1 VTDYGHEVEFGLF
14 ATPAASSADDV
25 LALAQVA
32 EVSGLDLVTIQD
44 HPYQAAHLD
53 AWTLLSV
60 MAARTST
67 VRVALNVANLPL
79 RNPVV
84 LAGSVASL
92 DLLTGGRVEL
102 GLGTGAFWQAIEA
115 AGGRR
120 LTPGESVDAL
130 EEAVA
135 IIRGLWTG
143 RGSVRVDGVH
153 HRAVGLHAGPAPAH
167 PVGIWIGAYKSRML
181 RLTGRLAD
189 GWLPSMGP
197 AAPEALGAMNE
208 VIDEAAV
215 AAGRSPLEIR
225 RLYNISGRF
234 GSSAGML
241 QGRPADWAEQLA
253 GLTLEEGMSTYILA
267 TDDPDDVRRFGEEVA
282 PLVRDL
288 VAVERERRAA
298 RPTTGPAAPAAPPAP
313 WNSATSANS
322 ATSVNPSNRAAAV
335 TPASGEPAP
344 PTAETARARTPV
356 QPSSS
361 PRPVVVPTPDD
372 GTRLTG
378 VLPWDEASRPTYPL
392 RPGADE
398 QTAYDAQQLAAP
410 QHLVDVHD
418 HLRGE
423 LTQLRDVVDQVVRGH
438 LAAGAARS
446 AVNDMT
452 MRQNNWSLG
461 AYCESYCRIVTGHH
475 GLEDAA
481 IFPHLRWRDPDAA
494 PVVAR
499 LEEEHEVIHDILDDV
514 DRALVSLVAHEE
526 GAVDRLRQVVDLLTD
541 ALLSHLS
548 YEEHELLHPLARHGF
563 TR

>member
-253 GLTLEEGMSTYILA
+253 GLTLEERSARTRSL
-267 TDDPDDVRRFGEEVA
+267 RRVGEEGWQTGGGARLGNASSVA
-282 PLVRDL
+282 YGEVWRIEPRDGL
-288 VAVERERRAA
+288 PAFVRAA
-298 RPTTGPAAPAAPPAP
+298 TLRSGRAGVNGVEEAA
-313 WNSATSANS
+313 SI
-322 ATSVNPSNRAAAV
+322 
-335 TPASGEPAP
+335 
-344 PTAETARARTPV
+344 AE
-356 QPSSS
+356 SC
-361 PRPVVVPTPDD
+361 
-372 GTRLTG
+372 
-378 VLPWDEASRPTYPL
+378 
-392 RPGADE
+392 AD
-398 QTAYDAQQLAAP
+398 
-410 QHLVDVHD
+410 
-418 HLRGE
+418 
-423 LTQLRDVVDQVVRGH
+423 
-438 LAAGAARS
+438 
-446 AVNDMT
+446 
-452 MRQNNWSLG
+452 
-461 AYCESYCRIVTGHH
+461 
-475 GLEDAA
+475 
-481 IFPHLRWRDPDAA
+481 
-494 PVVAR
+494 
-499 LEEEHEVIHDILDDV
+499 
-514 DRALVSLVAHEE
+514 
-526 GAVDRLRQVVDLLTD
+526 
-541 ALLSHLS
+541 
-548 YEEHELLHPLARHGF
+548 
-563 TR
+563 

>member
-1 VTDYGHEVEFGLF
+1 MTDYGHEVEFGLF
-14 ATPAASSADDV
+14 ATPAAASADDV

-60 MAARTST
+60 IAARTST

-120 LTPGESVDAL
+120 LTPGDSVDAL

-135 IIRGLWTG
+135 IIRGLWAG
-143 RGSVRVDGVH
+143 RGNVRVDGVH

-167 PVGIWIGAYKSRML
+167 PVGIWIGAYKPRML

-197 AAPEALGAMNE
+197 AAPDALGPMNTA
-208 VIDEAAV
+208 IDDAAV
-215 AAGRSPLEIR
+215 AAGRAPLAIR

-241 QGRPADWAEQLA
+241 QGRPGDWAEQLA
-253 GLTLEEGMSTYILA
+253 GLTLQEGMSTYILA

-298 RPTTGPAAPAAPPAP
+298 TPAPGSAAPATP
-313 WNSATSANS
+313 TDSANS
-322 ATSVNPSNRAAAV
+322 ATSSNPATSTNSSKPPNPADAA

-344 PTAETARARTPV
+344 PTAERATYAGAVVGIPTPCRGAD
-356 QPSSS
+356 
-361 PRPVVVPTPDD
+361 PRRRHPAHGGAALGRGVPT
-372 GTRLTG
+372 
-378 VLPWDEASRPTYPL
+378 
-392 RPGADE
+392 
-398 QTAYDAQQLAAP
+398 
-410 QHLVDVHD
+410 
-418 HLRGE
+418 
-423 LTQLRDVVDQVVRGH
+423 
-438 LAAGAARS
+438 
-446 AVNDMT
+446 
-452 MRQNNWSLG
+452 
-461 AYCESYCRIVTGHH
+461 
-475 GLEDAA
+475 
-481 IFPHLRWRDPDAA
+481 
-494 PVVAR
+494 
-499 LEEEHEVIHDILDDV
+499 
-514 DRALVSLVAHEE
+514 
-526 GAVDRLRQVVDLLTD
+526 
-541 ALLSHLS
+541 HLS
-548 YEEHELLHPLARHGF
+548 GATGR
-563 TR
+563 